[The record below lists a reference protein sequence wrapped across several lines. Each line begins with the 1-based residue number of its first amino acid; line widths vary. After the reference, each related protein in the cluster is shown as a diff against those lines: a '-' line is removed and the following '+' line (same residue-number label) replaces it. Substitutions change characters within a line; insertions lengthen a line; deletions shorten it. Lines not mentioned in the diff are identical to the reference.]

1 MSKSSELTSIELK
14 KLAVGQVDLAA
25 GYPNL
30 KLPNWIE
37 KIYNDRIGQEYS
49 EEFSWPVGKLRDID
63 ECLKSAVSSLLAL
76 DDKLAKN
83 MCILP
88 NGTPVMDKRHFSF

>member
-1 MSKSSELTSIELK
+1 MVIQNKDPSPTWMSKSSELTSIELK

-37 KIYNDRIGQEYS
+37 RIYNDRIGQEYS
-49 EEFSWPVGKLRDID
+49 EEFSWPVGKLRDIRPA
-63 ECLKSAVSSLLAL
+63 SQ
-76 DDKLAKN
+76 
-83 MCILP
+83 
-88 NGTPVMDKRHFSF
+88 